1 MLGSA
6 QTGWI
11 SIRPITIPP
20 EATDIVVTTDG
31 QVQYSTAT
39 DTTLQNAGQI
49 QLATFINPDGLLK
62 LGDNLYQQT
71 DASGTADRRQSRA
84 ATAPASIRQ
93 GAWKRPT
100 SSRCRS

>member
-6 QTGWI
+6 QTGWVLDP
-11 SIRPITIPP
+11 PITIPP
-20 EATDIVVTTDG
+20 EATDIVVTADG

-39 DTTLQNAGQI
+39 DPTLQNAGQI
-49 QLATFINPDGLLK
+49 QLAKFVNPDGLLK

-71 DASGTADRRQSRA
+71 DASGDADRPATRA
-84 ATAPASIRQ
+84 TTATAIFGRAL
-93 GAWKRPT
+93 WKRRT